1 MYFDS
6 GGNFTYRITGAI
18 IIEICIIVVTIA
30 LAIINTAEW
39 TSGFFYLTMLSVVIL
54 NIANGVYQ
62 NSLYGL
68 ASKLPMKYSNAVV
81 LGSNISGTL
90 TSVVNIITIWASPDL
105 RIAAIYYFVSAL
117 FVLLVCF
124 DTYLAF
130 PINVR
135 IVLSLAGVCP
145 YNCHHYS
152 LASTEI
158 LSVPRAKRTNAAR

>member
-1 MYFDS
+1 MFVS
-6 GGNFTYRITGAI
+6 GGNFTFRITGAI
-18 IIEICIIVVTIA
+18 IIEIIIIVLTIA

-39 TSGFFYLTMLSVVIL
+39 TSGFFYLTMFSVVIL

-130 PINVR
+130 PINV
-135 IVLSLAGVCP
+135 SQ
-145 YNCHHYS
+145 
-152 LASTEI
+152 
-158 LSVPRAKRTNAAR
+158 